1 MMKKLNKESL
11 FSVEY
16 LQTQSEIRI
25 WKYNQLEKEHD
36 NITIIWNSS
45 LSVKRESKWDVIRK
59 V

>member
-1 MMKKLNKESL
+1 MMKKFNKESL